1 MVEWAAELAW
11 PQLAEWSIQ
20 QTVWMMTGLQ
30 YGLLVLQVGWLVAA
44 QLAEIELV

>member
-1 MVEWAAELAW
+1 MVEWAAELVL
-11 PQLAEWSIQ
+11 PQLAERSIQ